1 MIRRG
6 DNVAT
11 KSCHSIILTK
21 MVPAELYFMN
31 SNLVCHETKALTELT
46 VVRLNLAHR
55 FKTSLVSACIIFSV
69 VVVFAC
75 VLRSA
80 SRLLHGEFV
89 IKSIC

>member
-31 SNLVCHETKALTELT
+31 SNLVCHETKALT
-46 VVRLNLAHR
+46 VVRLNLGHR
-55 FKTSLVSACIIFSV
+55 FQTSLVSACIRFSV
-69 VVVFAC
+69 IVVIVC

-80 SRLLHGEFV
+80 SRLLYGEFV